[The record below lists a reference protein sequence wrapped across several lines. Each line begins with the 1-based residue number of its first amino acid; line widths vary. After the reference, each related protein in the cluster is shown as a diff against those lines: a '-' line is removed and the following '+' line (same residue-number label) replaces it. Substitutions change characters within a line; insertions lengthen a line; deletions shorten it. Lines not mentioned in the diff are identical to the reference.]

1 MQNNM
6 PIMKMWSK
14 NKADVEFKYGGRSFF
29 QTGSSGSSRGLS
41 YPDDIWFA
49 DRLWDISIHG

>member
-1 MQNNM
+1 
-6 PIMKMWSK
+6 MKMWSK